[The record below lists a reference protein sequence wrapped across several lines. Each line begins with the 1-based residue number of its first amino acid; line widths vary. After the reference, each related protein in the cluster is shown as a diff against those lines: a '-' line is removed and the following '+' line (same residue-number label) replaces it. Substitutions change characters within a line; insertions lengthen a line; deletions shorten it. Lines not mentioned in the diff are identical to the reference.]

1 MMMDVARLGALVLTG
16 TDGAR
21 HRVGDLWDQRPVVLV
36 FLRHFGCLL
45 CREHA
50 AQLREHYEQIQ
61 ALGGE
66 VVAVGTGDER
76 YAKAFVA
83 DDAIPFPVLLDD
95 DGAAAQAASVRTI
108 PFLQLLFDPRS
119 WPGGVRA
126 RRAGFRIH
134 RSGQRVTQLGA
145 TFVIGPGPTVRYAH
159 IDRHSADHAP
169 LDAVL
174 GSVRG

>member
-1 MMMDVARLGALVLTG
+1 MDVARLGSLVLTAA
-16 TDGAR
+16 DGAQ
-21 HRVGDLWDQRPVVLV
+21 HRLGDHWDQRPALLV

-61 ALGGE
+61 ALGAE
-66 VVAVGTGDER
+66 VVAIGTGDER
-76 YAKAFVA
+76 YARSFVA
-83 DDAIPFPVLLDD
+83 DEAIPFPVLVDG
-95 DGAAAQAASVRTI
+95 DGAAAQAASLRTI

-119 WPGGVRA
+119 WPGGMRA

-134 RSGQRVTQLGA
+134 RSGERVTQLGA
-145 TFVIGPGPTVRYAH
+145 TFVVGPGPTVRYEH

-169 LDAVL
+169 IDVVL
-174 GSVRG
+174 GSLSHER

>member
-1 MMMDVARLGALVLTG
+1 MDVARLGSLVLTG
-16 TDGAR
+16 TDGAK
-21 HRVGDLWDQRPVVLV
+21 HRVGDYWDERPVIVV

-50 AQLREHYEQIQ
+50 AQLREHYDQIQ
-61 ALGGE
+61 ALGAD

-76 YAKAFVA
+76 YAEAFVA
-83 DDAIPFPVLLDD
+83 DEAIPFPVLVDD
-95 DGAAAQAASVRTI
+95 DGAAAQAVSVRRI

-119 WPGGVRA
+119 WPGGLRA

-134 RSGQRVTQLGA
+134 RSGRRVTQLGA

-174 GSVRG
+174 GTLAG